1 MYTFVRLNLFQF
13 LIKKYVVCLF
23 VWDPRIV
30 DLWLFDPIDQDYAHR
45 SKSLRALLSVL
56 SVYFMPIDTL
66 KRINVD
72 IFGCQEKKANEGK
85 K

>member
-1 MYTFVRLNLFQF
+1 MYAFVRLNLFQF

-23 VWDPRIV
+23 VWDPCIV

-45 SKSLRALLSVL
+45 PKSLRDLLPI
-56 SVYFMPIDTL
+56 FFTAIDTL

-72 IFGCQEKKANEGK
+72 ILGCQ
-85 K
+85 